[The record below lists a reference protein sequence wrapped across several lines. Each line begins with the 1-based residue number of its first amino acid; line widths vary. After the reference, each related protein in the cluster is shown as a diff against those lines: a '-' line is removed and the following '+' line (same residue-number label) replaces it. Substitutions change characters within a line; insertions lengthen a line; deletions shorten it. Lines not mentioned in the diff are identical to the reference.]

1 MKRLLCSTILLGLSA
16 GWSEAT
22 VLRYTGF
29 NDLIQ
34 EADLILAGTVANIKS
49 EWAQDKSTIYT
60 FVTLTD
66 LEVLDGQY
74 SGTTFTLRLEGGMM
88 IEDPVAK
95 TGKALRIPGV
105 PDFRLGE
112 RIVAFVKDNT
122 QALCPLVGWQQG
134 VLRLRKNLAGEESVH
149 GFEDDMEVADIVDG
163 RFQLKPKE
171 DPARPTLSIEEDDPR
186 AKQLR
191 LKHEGAKMKKLKAI
205 RSKVFTLSKLRERA
219 RSKAAELRVQGK
231 KAAKS
236 AISADPNIHREGRS
250 GIVAGPPSAN

>member
-1 MKRLLCSTILLGLSA
+1 MKKLLCSTILLGLSA

-29 NDLIQ
+29 NDLVQ
-34 EADLILAGTVANIKS
+34 EADLILAGTVANIQS
-49 EWAQDKSTIYT
+49 EWAWDKSTIYT

-105 PDFRLGE
+105 PDFRMGE
-112 RIVAFVKDNT
+112 RIVAFVKDNA

-134 VLRLRKNLAGEESVH
+134 VLRLRRNLTGEERVH
-149 GFEDDMEVADIVDG
+149 EFEGDLEVADILDG
-163 RFQLKPKE
+163 RFQLKPTE
-171 DPARPTLSIEEDDPR
+171 APARPTLSIEEDDPR

-191 LKHEGAKMKKLKAI
+191 LKHQQARMRKIKAI
-205 RSKVFTLSKLRERA
+205 RSKVFTQSKLRERI
-219 RSKAAELRVQGK
+219 RSKAAELKGQGK
-231 KAAKS
+231 KVAKS
-236 AISADPNIHREGRS
+236 ATSADPNLHREGRS
-250 GIVAGPPSAN
+250 GIAVGPPRAN